1 MAAQFVREI
10 DYTTWLSNVVM
21 VKKPNEK
28 WKICT
33 NYTDLNRACLK
44 EAYPLPNIDRLVDGA
59 AEHKLL
65 SFLSAYS
72 GYNQIKMNSVD
83 KKKMTFLTKFAN
95 YYYKV
100 MSFELKNAEDTYQRL
115 MDKVFMGQL
124 GRNLEVCVDD
134 LVVKFDNLA
143 THITDLE
150 EVFRQL
156 KKYNMRLNLEK
167 CVFGVEKGNF
177 LGFMLT
183 H

>member
-1 MAAQFVREI
+1 
-10 DYTTWLSNVVM
+10 
-21 VKKPNEK
+21 
-28 WKICT
+28 
-33 NYTDLNRACLK
+33 
-44 EAYPLPNIDRLVDGA
+44 
-59 AEHKLL
+59 
-65 SFLSAYS
+65 
-72 GYNQIKMNSVD
+72 MNSVD